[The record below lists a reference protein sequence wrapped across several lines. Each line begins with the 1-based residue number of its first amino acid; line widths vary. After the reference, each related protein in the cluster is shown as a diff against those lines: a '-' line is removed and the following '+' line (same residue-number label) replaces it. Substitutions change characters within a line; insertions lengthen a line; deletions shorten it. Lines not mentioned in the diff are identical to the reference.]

1 MNNVIILKV
10 NENNSEEIKL
20 EKFNINSIYTH
31 EKINSLFKN
40 FDTLSFIDLIMN
52 YDELS
57 KRGYNKIFL
66 NQSLHSM
73 LSMPFFLFIMTALA
87 SILIMSTLKRS
98 KNMKI
103 IIFGLIICAFDI
115 FFERFISS
123 SLGQTNRIPLS
134 MASWIPVIVIS
145 IFSSVGILQINEK

>member
-57 KRGYNKIFL
+57 KRGYNKIF
-66 NQSLHSM
+66 QSK
-73 LSMPFFLFIMTALA
+73 F
-87 SILIMSTLKRS
+87 
-98 KNMKI
+98 
-103 IIFGLIICAFDI
+103 AFNVVD
-115 FFERFISS
+115 
-123 SLGQTNRIPLS
+123 
-134 MASWIPVIVIS
+134 AV
-145 IFSSVGILQINEK
+145 FSYL

>member
-57 KRGYNKIFL
+57 KRGYNKIFSQSKFAFNVVDAVFPIYNDCSSFDTHNEHFKKVKKHENYHFWL
-66 NQSLHSM
+66 NYL
-73 LSMPFFLFIMTALA
+73 
-87 SILIMSTLKRS
+87 
-98 KNMKI
+98 
-103 IIFGLIICAFDI
+103 CFDI

-123 SLGQTNRIPLS
+123 SWSN
-134 MASWIPVIVIS
+134 
-145 IFSSVGILQINEK
+145 K

>member
-1 MNNVIILKV
+1 MVEKIFSKSANIENNKWELNNVIILKV

-57 KRGYNKIFL
+57 KRGYNKIF
-66 NQSLHSM
+66 
-73 LSMPFFLFIMTALA
+73 
-87 SILIMSTLKRS
+87 SIKVCIQCCR
-98 KNMKI
+98 
-103 IIFGLIICAFDI
+103 C
-115 FFERFISS
+115 RFSY
-123 SLGQTNRIPLS
+123 L
-134 MASWIPVIVIS
+134 
-145 IFSSVGILQINEK
+145 